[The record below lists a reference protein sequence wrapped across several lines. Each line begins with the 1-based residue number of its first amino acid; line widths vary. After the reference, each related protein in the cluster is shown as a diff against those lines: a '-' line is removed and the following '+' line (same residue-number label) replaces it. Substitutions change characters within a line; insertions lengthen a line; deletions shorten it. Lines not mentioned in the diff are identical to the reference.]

1 MTKLRLHKLRAKNFF
16 ELVGT
21 KVPDTVSV
29 SFDMQENQPLPKLS
43 VGEVYYSRQIW
54 MFNLTFVIHGPNQ
67 GKENVFIYTWTENQ
81 SARGSNQV
89 CSALMDFIK
98 VLENRFQ
105 GDPQKPSKLRLF
117 SDACSGQNKN
127 RTLVGS
133 LLHYVNQTNK
143 SPFFSTIEHFFPI
156 RGHSYMPPDW
166 VFGRMEQ
173 EFRKKEV
180 IESPREY
187 LEIYKKYG
195 VGKMLG
201 EEWNVLNYKLC
212 ATNSL
217 K

>member
-127 RTLVGS
+127 RTLAGS
-133 LLHYVNQTNK
+133 LLHYVNQTNE
-143 SPFFSTIEHFFPI
+143 SLFFSTIEHFFLF
-156 RGHSYMPPDW
+156 
-166 VFGRMEQ
+166 V
-173 EFRKKEV
+173 V
-180 IESPREY
+180 IATCHLTGS
-187 LEIYKKYG
+187 L
-195 VGKMLG
+195 VG
-201 EEWNVLNYKLC
+201 WN
-212 ATNSL
+212 NS
-217 K
+217 